1 MKTENQLQAVKYTTV
16 IENGIIRIP
25 QFEKYQKQEVE
36 IFIVLKP
43 QNIEKPKKKPITD
56 FLDKW
61 SGFFSEIETN
71 DFKYNYL
78 MEKYK

>member
-43 QNIEKPKKKPITD
+43 QNIEKPKKKSITD

-61 SGFFSEIETN
+61 SGVFSEIETN
-71 DFKYNYL
+71 DYKYNYL